1 MRKQLLALVL
11 CALTSPAALLA
22 ADNPWV
28 GTWKLDLAK
37 SQFTGDT
44 FTYSKGSNGLMHFS
58 DGAAIEYDFGTDG
71 KPYTDPFGDTHTWTA
86 AGDNAWDSVTKHGD
100 TEMEKTHRTLSP
112 DGKTLTMVSTGTRPD
127 GTTFNNEATY
137 TRLSGA
143 RGLEGKWRSTKVNIS
158 ASDTFVVTEPS
169 PGVYHWD
176 IPGYKESVEGKA
188 DGSDLPITGPTV
200 PEGMTLSIKTLSP
213 TSLSYAV
220 KMKGKV
226 IGMGTQTIAPDGQS
240 FNDVTWSPGKE
251 SEKQT
256 GVYVKQ

>member
-1 MRKQLLALVL
+1 MRKHLLALIF
-11 CALTSPAALLA
+11 CALAPTAVLA

-37 SQFTGDT
+37 SNFTGDT
-44 FTYSKGSNGLMHFS
+44 FTYSKGANGLMHFS
-58 DGAAIEYDFGTDG
+58 DGSAIDYDFGTDG
-71 KPYTDPFGDTHTWTA
+71 KPYTDPFGDTHVWSA
-86 AGDNAWDSVTKHGD
+86 AGENAWDSVTKHGD

-112 DGKTLTMVSTGTRPD
+112 DGKTLSMTSTGTRPD
-127 GTTFNNEATY
+127 GTAFTNEATY
-137 TRLSGA
+137 TRVSGT
-143 RGLEGKWRSTKVNIS
+143 RGLEGKWRSTKINIS
-158 ASDTFVVTEPS
+158 ASDSFVISEPS

-200 PEGMTLSIKTLSP
+200 PEGMTLSITTVTP
-213 TSLSYAV
+213 TSSSYIV
-220 KMKGKV
+220 KVKGKTFAQ
-226 IGMGTQTIAPDGQS
+226 GTQTIAGDGKS
-240 FNDVTWSPGKE
+240 FSDVSWSPGKE